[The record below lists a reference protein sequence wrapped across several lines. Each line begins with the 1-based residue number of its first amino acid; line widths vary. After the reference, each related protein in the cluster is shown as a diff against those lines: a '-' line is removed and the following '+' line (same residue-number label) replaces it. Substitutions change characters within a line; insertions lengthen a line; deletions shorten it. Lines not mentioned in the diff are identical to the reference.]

1 VQQWTDGGGEG
12 VLIADVDEVK
22 KIPTDSVDVGN
33 AFFSSSRENQFLKYG
48 CRLHTSLKQLAFQ
61 MITTKTLFP

>member
-33 AFFSSSRENQFLKYG
+33 AFFFIITRE
-48 CRLHTSLKQLAFQ
+48 SVS
-61 MITTKTLFP
+61 